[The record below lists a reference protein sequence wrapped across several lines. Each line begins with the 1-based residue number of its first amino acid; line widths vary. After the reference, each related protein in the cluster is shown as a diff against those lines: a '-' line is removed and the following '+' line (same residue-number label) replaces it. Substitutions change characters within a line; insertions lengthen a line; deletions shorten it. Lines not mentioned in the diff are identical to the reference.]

1 MLAVLRELTDRFIE
15 FILKNVKGD
24 SEEAKLVAALKTLAL
39 TITVLI
45 WMVVGLLFSNINLR
59 IDFNDL
65 NLGMER
71 MSVIFSATDE
81 NPFYKFLK
89 VNDALSA
96 RNERLVKDNSSLLKQ
111 NVRLTQQNVY
121 LMGRVESNE
130 TELHYLRDLNL
141 GLSERC
147 LNSQR
152 VKSKAGKK

>member
-121 LMGRVESNE
+121 LSNYTAATTAMRQIVELQNLTYLGTATYRME
-130 TELHYLRDLNL
+130 QYQILH
-141 GLSERC
+141 
-147 LNSQR
+147 Q
-152 VKSKAGKK
+152 